1 MMPATSRDWERLWA
15 AYDEPTYGEVL
26 KAIHPDDVVLEIG
39 AGDLR
44 LARQIATVA
53 RQVIAWEIQAD
64 VLQRAGRHLP
74 GNLKVQQV
82 DAQQEKVPEIVTT
95 AVLLMRHCQHFLL
108 YTDKLHMAGCQRL
121 ITNARWGMG
130 VEMIHL
136 QRPRMLFGTA
146 PMGWYAC
153 WCGATGFKAGPP
165 EYLTP
170 ELETAV
176 HEVIDCPKCRRLLAN

>member
-1 MMPATSRDWERLWA
+1 MTPATAREWERLWA
-15 AYDEPTYGEVL
+15 TYDEPTYSEVL
-26 KAIHPDDVVLEIG
+26 KAIRPDDVVLEIG

-44 LARQIATVA
+44 LARRMANIA

-74 GNLKVQQV
+74 GNLTAWQV
-82 DAQQEKVPEIVTT
+82 DALLERVPNGVTT

-108 YTDKLHMAGCQRL
+108 YANRLHAAGCQRL
-121 ITNARWGMG
+121 ITNARWGMDI
-130 VEMIHL
+130 EIINL
-136 QRPRMLFGTA
+136 QLPRILFGTA

-153 WCGATGFKAGPP
+153 WCGDTGFKAGPP

-176 HEVIDCPKCRRLLAN
+176 HEVIDCPSCRQLAN